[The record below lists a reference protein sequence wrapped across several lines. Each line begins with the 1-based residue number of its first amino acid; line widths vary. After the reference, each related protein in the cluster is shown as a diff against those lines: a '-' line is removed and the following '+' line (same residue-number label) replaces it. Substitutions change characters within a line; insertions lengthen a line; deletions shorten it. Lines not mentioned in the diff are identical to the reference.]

1 MRFTFLPILLI
12 ISLAFA
18 GSFSSAEE
26 VNLPAEVAYQKALNY
41 LLDIG
46 AMPTFRDKELLLI
59 KTDPLPLK
67 LTTEEADCGSMFGI
81 PYLKDKRVKTAVTFQ
96 VRVKALTDTSCDV
109 TVNATLDGYM
119 DITEN
124 APFFIYKTRDTTK
137 VLTCKSKGVLERRL
151 IKAVN
156 NQSDSK

>member
-46 AMPTFRDKELLLI
+46 AMPTFRDKELL
-59 KTDPLPLK
+59 LK

-124 APFFIYKTRDTTK
+124 APFFIDKTRDTTK